1 MSIPNI
7 LSIFR
12 LLLIPIF
19 VITFLLY
26 GDESSV
32 IPAIILLIS
41 GVTDM
46 ADGFIARRYNMITDL
61 GKILD
66 PLADK
71 LTLFFVC
78 LTLSTRYPSLLVLTG
93 VFFIKELLM
102 LIGGIVVFKK
112 GGKVQSSK
120 WFGKMATALMYCTL
134 ILVIITTELTD
145 VSQHI
150 LVIAMIIVLIF
161 TLIMYIP
168 TYLRIKRDQNN

>member
-12 LLLIPIF
+12 ILLIPVF
-19 VITFLLY
+19 VVTFLLY
-26 GDESSV
+26 GDENSI
-32 IPAIILLIS
+32 IPALILLIS
-41 GVTDM
+41 GLTDM
-46 ADGFIARRYNMITDL
+46 ADGFIARKYDMITDL
-61 GKILD
+61 GKVLD

-78 LTLSTRYPSLLVLTG
+78 LTLSTRYSSLLVLTG
-93 VFFIKELLM
+93 VFFVKELLM

-112 GGKVQSSK
+112 GGKVQQSK
-120 WFGKMATALMYCTL
+120 WFGKMATAIMYCAL
-134 ILVIITTELTD
+134 IIVIIATELTD
-145 VSQHI
+145 VSQHV

-168 TYLRIKRDQNN
+168 TYFKIKRDQKN

>member
-12 LLLIPIF
+12 ILLIPVF
-19 VITFLLY
+19 VVTFLLY
-26 GDESSV
+26 GDENSI
-32 IPAIILLIS
+32 IPALILLLS
-41 GVTDM
+41 GLTDM
-46 ADGFIARRYNMITDL
+46 ADGFIARKYDMITDL

-78 LTLSTRYPSLLVLTG
+78 LTLSTKYPSLLVLTG
-93 VFFIKELLM
+93 VFFVKEMLM

-112 GGKVQSSK
+112 GGKIQSSK

-134 ILVIITTELTD
+134 ILVIVATELTD
-145 VSQHI
+145 VSQHVLI
-150 LVIAMIIVLIF
+150 IAMIIVLIF
-161 TLIMYIP
+161 ALIMYIP
-168 TYLRIKRDQNN
+168 TYVKIKRDQKK

>member
-12 LLLIPIF
+12 LLLIPVF

-134 ILVIITTELTD
+134 IVVIIATELTD
-145 VSQHI
+145 VSQHV
-150 LVIAMIIVLIF
+150 LVIAMIIILIF

-168 TYLRIKRDQNN
+168 TYFKIKRDQKN

>member
-12 LLLIPIF
+12 ILLIPVF
-19 VITFLLY
+19 VVTFLLY
-26 GDESSV
+26 GDENSM
-32 IPAIILLIS
+32 IPALILLLS
-41 GVTDM
+41 GATDM
-46 ADGFIARRYNMITDL
+46 ADGFIARKYNMITDL

-78 LTLSTRYPSLLVLTG
+78 LTLSTRYSSLLVLTG

-102 LIGGIVVFKK
+102 LIGGVIIFKK
-112 GGKVQSSK
+112 GGRIQASK
-120 WFGKMATALMYCTL
+120 WFGKIATALMYCTL
-134 ILVIITTELTD
+134 IVVILVTELTD
-145 VSQHI
+145 VSQHV
-150 LVIAMIIVLIF
+150 LVIAMIVILIF

-168 TYLRIKRDQNN
+168 TFFKMKNQEKN